1 MNSQDL
7 RNLQE
12 AYLTVAENVS
22 SGRGS
27 RSRSGT
33 GARTAPIAQRVT
45 ASQAAEKHGIGD

>member
-22 SGRGS
+22 
-27 RSRSGT
+27 T
-33 GARTAPIAQRVT
+33 GAGKRASRVT
-45 ASQAAEKHGIGD
+45 K